1 MKAMSGDRS
10 MRVALISSGAGHVS
24 RGIEIWML
32 ELARHLSSACR
43 AELWAG
49 REPVGGPRPAVWLG
63 NVGRD
68 SPGLRSLP
76 WERRY
81 QAEQLTALPKALWAL
96 RRRRMTVAYCGDPY
110 LAWNLKRF
118 RRWHGAKVV
127 FMNGMRL
134 TPRWLR
140 DYDGIHLLAPPYLSE
155 AQAMLPPEKAGRFF
169 AVPHFA
175 DTERF
180 VPPTPWERR
189 SAREE
194 LGLPAEA
201 FIVLTVGPVGSVS
214 GKRLD
219 HLAEEV
225 AAASSTA
232 LLVSAGAPE
241 DGAEAVRARARRALG
256 DRFRELGR
264 VERDPIGRLYQAAD
278 VYSLGSLA
286 EPFSIAILE
295 ALASGLPVVHNEEE
309 TMVWQTGAGGVAV
322 PMKTPGAAVPAFRKL
337 ESDPVLRARI
347 ALAARALAEARY
359 APGPVCAALE
369 QELRRVS
376 ERPAPARR

>member
-1 MKAMSGDRS
+1 MSGDGS

-24 RGIEIWML
+24 RGIEVWML

-49 REPVGGPRPAVWLG
+49 REPVGGPRPAVRLG
-63 NVGRD
+63 NIGRD
-68 SPGLRSLP
+68 SMVLRSVP

-81 QAEQLTALPKALWAL
+81 QAEQLTALPKSLWAL
-96 RRRRMTVAYCGDPY
+96 RRRKMTVAYCGDPY

-118 RRWHGAKVV
+118 RGWHGAKVV

-155 AQAMLPPEKAGRFF
+155 ARTMLPPEQAGRFF

-180 VPPTPWERR
+180 VPPTVAQRK
-189 SAREE
+189 SAR
-194 LGLPAEA
+194 GRWDLPADA
-201 FIVLTVGPVGSVS
+201 FLVLTVGPVGSVS

-219 HLAEEV
+219 HLAGEV

-232 LLVSAGAPE
+232 VLVSAGAPE
-241 DGAEAVRARARRALG
+241 DGAEAIRARARQALG

-264 VERDPIGRLYQAAD
+264 VERAEIGRLYQAAD

-309 TMVWQTGAGGVAV
+309 TMAWQTGAGGLAV
-322 PMKTPGAAVPAFRKL
+322 PMGTPGAAAPAFRRL
-337 ESDPVLRARI
+337 ESDPVLRDRI
-347 ALAARALAEARY
+347 ARAARVLAEARY

-369 QELRRVS
+369 EELRRVS
-376 ERPAPARR
+376 GRPAPARR

>member
-1 MKAMSGDRS
+1 

-32 ELARHLSSACR
+32 ELARHLSPACG
-43 AELWAG
+43 AELWSG
-49 REPVGGPRPAVWLG
+49 REVAGYAGPSVRLG
-63 NVGRD
+63 NIRRD
-68 SPGLRSLP
+68 SSVLRSLP
-76 WERRY
+76 WGRRY
-81 QAEQLTALPKALWAL
+81 QAEQLTALPRALWEL

-127 FMNGMRL
+127 FMNGMRI

-140 DYDGIHLLAPPYLSE
+140 DFDGIHLLAPPYLSE
-155 AQAMLPPEKAGRFF
+155 AQAILPPEQAGRFF

-175 DTERF
+175 DTDRF
-180 VPPTPWERR
+180 VPPTPLQRR
-189 SAREE
+189 SAREGW
-194 LGLPAEA
+194 GLPSEA
-201 FIVLTVGPVGSVS
+201 LIVLTVGPVGSVS

-219 HLAEEV
+219 CLAAEV

-241 DGAEAVRARARRALG
+241 DGVDAVRARARGALG
-256 DRFRELGR
+256 DRFREMGR
-264 VERDPIGRLYQAAD
+264 VERDQIGRLYQAAD
-278 VYSLGSLA
+278 IYSLGSLA

-309 TMVWQTGAGGVAV
+309 TMVWQTGGGGVAV
-322 PMKTPGAAVPAFRKL
+322 PMGQSGAAAPVFRKMEANPL
-337 ESDPVLRARI
+337 FRARI
-347 ALAARALAEARY
+347 ALAARDLAEARY
-359 APGPVCAALE
+359 APGQVCAALE
-369 QELRRVS
+369 EELRRVA
-376 ERPAPARR
+376 ERPVLACR